1 MTGLVLTLIAMA
13 AIALV
18 FVVLPVGA
26 DAYVRYRE
34 PRVVR
39 CPKTGLDVKISLD
52 PWHAAATAVPGPPR
66 LHVVQC
72 TLWPNNGGCNE
83 ACVAGD
89 HVG

>member
-1 MTGLVLTLIAMA
+1 
-13 AIALV
+13 
-18 FVVLPVGA
+18 
-26 DAYVRYRE
+26 
-34 PRVVR
+34 
-39 CPKTGLDVKISLD
+39 VKISLD